1 MRLKGKIAIVVG
13 GGQQQGES
21 TGNGRATCLRFAE
34 EGATVLVVDANH
46 DAAQETVALIEAK
59 GGVASAHAAD
69 INRESDCQSIAETCA
84 TRYGRIDILHNNVG
98 RARGDKGSVELEA
111 AMWDELMAMNLRGM
125 FLTIKHV
132 LPVMRRQLS
141 GAIINISSTSSFT
154 SGQTL
159 TYKTSK
165 GAVNSMTQHM
175 AFENAPYGIRMNAI
189 LPGLMNTP
197 MAIERRINERNVSR
211 EEVRA
216 ERAAQVP
223 LRVAEHG
230 NAFDVANAAVF
241 LASDEA
247 RYITGVLLPV
257 DGGLLLKI
265 G

>member
-1 MRLKGKIAIVVG
+1 MRLKDRIAIVVG
-13 GGQQQGES
+13 GGQQPGET
-21 TGNGRATCLRFAE
+21 TGNGRAACLRFAE
-34 EGATVLVVDANH
+34 EGAKVLVVDANPEW
-46 DAAQETVALIEAK
+46 AAETVAMIGAK
-59 GGVASAHAAD
+59 GGTASWFEAD
-69 INRESDCQSIAETCA
+69 ITREASCKAIADTCV

-98 RARGDKGSVELEA
+98 RARGDSGTVELA
-111 AMWDELMAMNLRGM
+111 AEMWDELMALNLKGM
-125 FLTIKHV
+125 FMTIKHV
-132 LPVMRRQLS
+132 LPVMRAQ
-141 GAIINISSTSSFT
+141 GAGVIINISSTSSFAA
-154 SGQTL
+154 GQPL

-175 AFENAPYGIRMNAI
+175 AFENAPYGVRINAI

-197 MAIERRINERNVSR
+197 MAIERRVRERNLSR
-211 EEVRA
+211 EQVRA

-223 LRVAEHG
+223 LAVSEAG